1 VDYTQSLQEAI
12 RKAHGCESKHA
23 ASVLV
28 EEMSRGKT
36 VWKGTVEVFELIGH
50 PKAKQC
56 YAWGH
61 AAMDTCNEVRIVTVL
76 SLPPVDSPRKAVQVS
91 ILSETKTQKS

>member
-1 VDYTQSLQEAI
+1 MDYTQSLQEAI

-28 EEMSRGKT
+28 EVSRGKT
-36 VWKGTVEVFELIGH
+36 AWKGTVEVFELIGH

-76 SLPPVDSPRKAVQVS
+76 SLAPVDSPRKAVQAS